1 MNRIEITSFLPDLV
15 TPANN
20 ASLSFSLTDQS
31 AFISAIDAGA
41 YSNSELAV
49 VGVNQQ
55 TGEECADVTTG
66 LAGPFGSGWPN
77 GYYKICYRQ
86 YEISNYNVS
95 AGTSVRT
102 GKYRE
107 LTKALLYWNRSP
119 LRFMVYL
126 APGSYTMGSPTSE
139 IGRGTNENLHKVV
152 LSQGF
157 YIARTVC
164 TNAWFNALTGGSGGD
179 NKPKVYVRYS
189 KYNSDG
195 KIYWDGANYEEA
207 NLPTG
212 YVSYPWLYE
221 SGTPPSEGGLIA
233 GLNSNATYAI
243 TGYQWALPTES
254 QWEYA
259 CRAGTNT
266 AFCNGANLDKT
277 DDAALQRKIDDISWY
292 SLNKPSATAQIVG
305 QKKPNAW
312 GLYDMHGNVWE
323 WCRDWYGAYPSGS
336 VSDPSG
342 PLSGTYRCFRGGSW
356 AITARYCRSAFRY
369 NSTPSNY
376 SPALGFRLALVP
388 STS

>member
-20 ASLSFSLTDQS
+20 ASQSFSLSSQS
-31 AFISAIDAGA
+31 ANLRSSSPSPYTA
-41 YSNSELAV
+41 SELMV
-49 VGVNQQ
+49 CGINQQ
-55 TGEECADVTTG
+55 TGEKFEESGTT
-66 LAGPFGSGWPN
+66 LTGPFGSAWVD
-77 GYYKICYRQ
+77 GYYKVCYRE
-86 YEISNYNVS
+86 YELSAYAVS
-95 AGTSVRT
+95 GGTNVRT
-102 GKYRE
+102 GRFRE
-107 LTKALLYWNRSP
+107 LSIEPMYWNRSP
-119 LRFMVYL
+119 FRFLTYI
-126 APGSYTMGSPTSE
+126 APGSFMMGSPTSE

-195 KIYWDGANYEEA
+195 KIYWDGTNYEEA
-207 NLPTG
+207 NLPPD

-221 SGTPPSEGGLIA
+221 SGTPSSEGGLIA
-233 GLNSNATYAI
+233 GLNSNSTYAI
-243 TGYQWALPTES
+243 AGYQWALPTES

-277 DDAALQRKIDDISWY
+277 DDTALQRKIDDVCWY
-292 SLNKPSATAQIVG
+292 SLNKPSETSQIVG

-323 WCRDWYGAYPSGS
+323 WCCDWYGAYPSGS

-342 PLSGTYRCFRGGSW
+342 PLSGTYRCYRGGSW
-356 AITARYCRSAFRY
+356 SSPARGCRSGFR
-369 NSTPSNY
+369 NNVDPSRGSLY
-376 SPALGFRLALVP
+376 LGFRLALVP
-388 STS
+388 STP